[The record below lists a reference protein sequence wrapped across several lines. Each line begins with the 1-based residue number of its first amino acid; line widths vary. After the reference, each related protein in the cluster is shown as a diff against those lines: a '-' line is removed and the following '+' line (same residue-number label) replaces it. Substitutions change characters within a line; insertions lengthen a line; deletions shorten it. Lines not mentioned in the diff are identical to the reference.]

1 MRRLALKK
9 DTLAELSTDDLANVV
24 GGDITT
30 LLLPSLQACP
40 VSGAYPTLPVIYCV
54 TKAGS

>member
-9 DTLAELSTDDLANVV
+9 DTLTELTTDDLSAVV

-30 LLLPSLQACP
+30 LLLPSLQHCP
-40 VSGAYPTLPVIYCV
+40 LTGAYLTLPVIYCL
-54 TKAGS
+54 TEAGS